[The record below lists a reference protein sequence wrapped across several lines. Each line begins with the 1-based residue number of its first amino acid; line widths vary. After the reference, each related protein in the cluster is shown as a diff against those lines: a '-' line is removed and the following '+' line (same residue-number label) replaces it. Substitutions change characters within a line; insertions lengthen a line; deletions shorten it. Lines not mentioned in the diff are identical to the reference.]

1 MKFVHMACA
10 GLFLLAGAALAQ
22 DGGKTVSMND
32 SSKTAISLGTATP
45 GGGFP
50 LYGSAFAEA
59 MNAADPETL
68 IKTWLPASLQGFEQ
82 FQKMFW
88 TAVGDSGKSKPK

>member
-1 MKFVHMACA
+1 MKVHVEIDCTPEEARA
-10 GLFLLAGAALAQ
+10 FFGLPDVGPMQERLMHDIEERTKA
-22 DGGKTVSMND
+22 
-32 SSKTAISLGTATP
+32 
-45 GGGFP
+45 
-50 LYGSAFAEA
+50 A